1 MANPMDP
8 VHSHDTFQERQP
20 AATPELPDGQP
31 HQPLKQGHTED
42 HTEQI
47 EATVEKIIADQKAGF
62 RAGRSTIELIFNLRI
77 VCEKY
82 LQYRQD
88 LNHVFID
95 MDRPGVRQVPED
107 SGEQRKLEKTG
118 CEVIC
123 GAPTTPMVMG

>member
-1 MANPMDP
+1 M
-8 VHSHDTFQERQP
+8 
-20 AATPELPDGQP
+20 
-31 HQPLKQGHTED
+31 
-42 HTEQI
+42 
-47 EATVEKIIADQKAGF
+47 EKIIADQKAGF